1 MVVGTPSSQCS
12 LIPSLSLGVW
22 MLAVRRALA
31 DRGCCLFCLDEVLSY
46 AAFGRPVEGLEVGVL
61 RTLRYGERGL
71 DRVVEALKGVLV
83 KVVGGEGGS
92 GAEEG
97 DLLELCAARED
108 VVLDLRHARGDGE
121 LRQTTAALEGFGGD
135 ALEAG
140 GECDALEVAIGE
152 GCCTDLLYGVGQGDA
167 LELLVVHGTTEALEL
182 IAWEDD
188 LCG

>member
-1 MVVGTPSSQCS
+1 
-12 LIPSLSLGVW
+12 

-31 DRGCCLFCLDEVLSY
+31 DKGCCLFCLDEVLSY
-46 AAFGRPVEGLEVGVL
+46 AAFGRPVECLEVGVL

-71 DRVVEALKGVLV
+71 YRVVEALKGVLV

-108 VVLDLRHARGDGE
+108 IVLDLRHAGGDGE
-121 LRQTTAALEGFGGD
+121 LCQTTAALEGFGGD

-140 GECDALEVAIGE
+140 GECDTLEVAVGE

-167 LELLVVHGTTEALEL
+167 LELLVVDGTTEALEL